1 MKLFKKRAYI
11 PIQEQNKNQDNHNA
25 KPLVPDGKWIKCP
38 SCLKTI
44 YQDDLGRLKLCPN
57 CGHHFRLN
65 ANDRLELIMD
75 TYTELFTNLPLKF
88 PQDFPGYADKLDM
101 SKRRTG
107 LDEAVK
113 VVDGMIQGN
122 RVIVAVMDSSFMMGS
137 MGQIVGEKITRAVEF
152 ALDEQLPLIIFTAS
166 GGARMQ
172 EGIYSLMQ
180 MAKISAA
187 LEQYSKAGLF
197 YLTVLTDPTT
207 GGVTASFAM
216 LGDVILAEPNAL
228 VGFAG
233 KRVIEQTINQQ
244 LPDDFQSAESVL
256 KQGFIDKI
264 VNRSVL
270 KQTIE
275 NLLLMHHSY
284 SKGGDGV

>member
-11 PIQEQNKNQDNHNA
+11 PIQEQNKKQDTHNA

-44 YQDDLGRLKLCPN
+44 YQDDLGHLKICPN

-65 ANDRLELIMD
+65 AKDRLELIMD

-88 PQDFPGYADKLDM
+88 PQEFPGYADKLDV
-101 SKRRTG
+101 SKRQTG

-264 VNRSVL
+264 VNRSIL

-275 NLLLMHHSY
+275 DLLLMHHNY
-284 SKGGDGV
+284 FKGGADS